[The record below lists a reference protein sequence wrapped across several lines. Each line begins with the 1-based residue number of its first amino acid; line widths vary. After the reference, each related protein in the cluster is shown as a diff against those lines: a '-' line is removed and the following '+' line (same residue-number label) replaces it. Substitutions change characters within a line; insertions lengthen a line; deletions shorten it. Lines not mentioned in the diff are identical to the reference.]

1 MNKLSMTRISRQCQF
16 IYLFIYFSLLQKLRA
31 LYHPNAFHPVTLT
44 QHTQQVYDKGMVA
57 AAASIIQKEGP
68 GALLSGLGPTI
79 VGYGV
84 EGAMKFGLYEVGKPV
99 FGALLSSS
107 RKAAGEVAD
116 IPPLAFL
123 LASIVAGAIAA
134 MLLCPMESLRIKQVT
149 DEEYANTSLMTGLP
163 KLMQTDG
170 MTALFGGLLAMLA
183 KQVRSR
189 WLLIFHLPCYGDAV
203 HRWTCGTNTAN
214 WEQVPYPTKLT
225 LSMLLAPCHTLG
237 MQLLYILSIPIFALS

>member
-1 MNKLSMTRISRQCQF
+1 MPGFSRRF
-16 IYLFIYFSLLQKLRA
+16 HFVFFPLQKSPSPSNQTFNIVCHSL
-31 LYHPNAFHPVTLT
+31 NS
-44 QHTQQVYDKGMVA
+44 QQAYDKGMVA

-79 VGYGV
+79 VGYGL

-107 RKAAGEVAD
+107 RTAVGGAAD

-123 LASIVAGAIAA
+123 LASILAGAIAA

-163 KLMQTDG
+163 KMMQTDG

-189 WLLIFHLPCYGDAV
+189 WLLRFHLPWHGCAV
-203 HRWTCGTNTAN
+203 HRWRCGTKAVY
-214 WEQVPYPTKLT
+214 WEQVPHPPKLT
-225 LSMLLAPCHTLG
+225 LSILLASDHVLG
-237 MQLLYILSIPIFALS
+237 MQLL